1 VLLLVFIALLI
12 AVPVAELYLIFQVA
26 QAIGVLESV
35 VLLVLISVVGGWLVR
50 AAGMNTL
57 ARGMAQFAQGKVPT
71 DELING
77 GIILVAGALM
87 FTPGFL
93 TDIVALALLLPP
105 VRALVRV
112 FVRRR
117 INRRVARGGATVFGA
132 RFGHVVDVDGRPEWR
147 PSRRTELP

>member
-1 VLLLVFIALLI
+1 MLLVFLVLLI
-12 AVPVAELYLIFQVA
+12 VVPLTELYLIFQVA
-26 QAIGVLESV
+26 HAIGVLESV
-35 VLLVLISVVGGWLVR
+35 ALLVVISVVGGWLVR
-50 AAGMNTL
+50 TAGMHTI
-57 ARGMAQFAQGKVPT
+57 ARAMAQVAQGRVPT

-77 GIILVAGALM
+77 GIVLVAGALM

-93 TDIVALALLLPP
+93 TDAVGLALLLPP

-112 FVRRR
+112 AVRRR
-117 INRRVARGGATVFGA
+117 IGRRVARGGATMFGA